1 MRTLPDF
8 CPVKPTHALV
18 CFLTLTACAGPF
30 PAFAASGTWTNP
42 NGGSWANTVNW
53 SGGIIADGSGNNAN
67 FGTLSL
73 PADAIVT
80 LNTARTIGSLTFDDQ
95 STNKHDWTLN
105 TGINGPLTLAGGAP

>member
-1 MRTLPDF
+1 MRTLWDS
-8 CPVKPTHALV
+8 CPVKFNRTFLYL
-18 CFLTLTACAGPF
+18 LTLGFCAAPIS
-30 PAFAASGTWTNP
+30 AFAASGTWTNP

-53 SGGIIADGSGNNAN
+53 SGGIIADAAGNNAN

-73 PADAIVT
+73 PADAVVT

-105 TGINGPLTLAGGAP
+105 TGIGGPL